1 MYAWYIRSFL
11 IGIVLSF
18 LHVNMSGYQN
28 LTRVHDYSQYMTV
41 HSLIKCSGYL
51 LHAQQ
56 RTKYSDSSLQAVSLY
71 VELIIMQAP
80 KL

>member
-1 MYAWYIRSFL
+1 
-11 IGIVLSF
+11 
-18 LHVNMSGYQN
+18 
-28 LTRVHDYSQYMTV
+28 MTV